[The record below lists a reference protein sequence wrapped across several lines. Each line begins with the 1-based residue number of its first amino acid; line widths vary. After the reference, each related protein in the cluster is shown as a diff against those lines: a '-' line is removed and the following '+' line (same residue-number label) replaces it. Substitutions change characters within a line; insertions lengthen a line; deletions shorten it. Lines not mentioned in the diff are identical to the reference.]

1 MCIPGLF
8 IQLHT
13 CEEQQHTSAISA
25 VESGVVSCCLSNI
38 LFLSSR
44 MMGRNGPWKDV
55 GCSLTRAFKKQEKV
69 ITKRGMKP
77 CSFLAT
83 TAFNLKG

>member
-8 IQLHT
+8 IQLHL

-25 VESGVVSCCLSNI
+25 VKSGTVSCCLSNI

-44 MMGRNGPWKDV
+44 MMGRNGPWEDV
-55 GCSLTRAFKKQEKV
+55 GSLTRAFKKQEKV

-77 CSFLAT
+77 CRFLT
-83 TAFNLKG
+83 RTAFNLKG